1 MQSTLGFNGNGKKS
15 DLRKTLSIPRNIE
28 EAKAAVRDKI
38 EVPETKEASVAKK
51 AESSEGPAAEVSKE
65 KVGWALEEIIQG
77 YKQSHRNM
85 EIAVFKQ
92 SFELRGCQVHFS
104 LHGELQQDIFEKCK
118 PEINR
123 LLKQKLKHPEV
134 EVTCEVKQEE
144 ESGKNLYTSTDKLNY
159 LLEKSPAMKELQK
172 RFGLETDF

>member
-1 MQSTLGFNGNGKKS
+1 MKE
-15 DLRKTLSIPRNIE
+15 E
-28 EAKAAVRDKI
+28 EASESQLEITR
-38 EVPETKEASVAKK
+38 EQVAK
-51 AESSEGPAAEVSKE
+51 
-65 KVGWALEEIIQG
+65 ALEEIIFG

-92 SFELRGCQVHFS
+92 EFELRTHQVHFF

-134 EVTCEVKQEE
+134 EASCEILEE
-144 ESGKNLYTSTDKLNY
+144 KNTGKNLYTSTDKLNF
-159 LLEKSPAMKELQK
+159 LLEKSPALKELQK